1 MNVKPKGVVTLPRA
15 ARSKISLLP
24 WCKEV
29 NRALQQLRDRIV
41 TVPSN
46 RGATAPAHPWK
57 VTSLGDNTIS
67 VGYGSL
73 YSYDEA
79 SITLRE
85 FKYFAGFEVEEY
97 SAITV
102 TGAGSIYGRIA
113 SLAATSSDINYSGT
127 DSNGDTYGME
137 LNRVFPDATADVLF
151 SFESSVPTSSSVF
164 YFELAKVDVD
174 GGVASVERQIM
185 VDNPI
190 LASWIEAA

>member
-15 ARSKISLLP
+15 MRKGLLILP
-24 WCKEV
+24 WAKEV

-41 TVPSN
+41 TVPSS
-46 RGATAPAHPWK
+46 RPSSSGHPWK
-57 VTSLGDNTIS
+57 VTSNGDNTIS
-67 VGYGSL
+67 VGYGSI

-85 FKYFAGFEVEEY
+85 FKYFAGFTTEGY

-102 TGAGSIYGRIA
+102 TGTGSIYGRIA
-113 SLAATSSDINYSGT
+113 SLAATSADINYSGT

-151 SFESSVPTSSSVF
+151 SFETTVPTSSSVF
-164 YFELAKVDVD
+164 YFEIAKVEVTDSI
-174 GGVASVERQIM
+174 ASVTRQIL
-185 VDNPI
+185 VDNPVM
-190 LASWIEAA
+190 ASWIEAA